1 MKSTSS
7 LGRWTIWCSL
17 SLEVVSTQSWSVRLS
32 CLCLV
37 LVATVLS
44 AVINA
49 MEVAAL
55 KKLDIAHL
63 NDNTYGKM
71 MASLDQ
77 VIYMVR
83 KLSGWVM
90 CRVSIAWPIRPL
102 RILVRRWRRFNS
114 QIWSVC
120 CSVSCFL
127 FVPSTNL
134 TIHSFGFLAIHP
146 FIHLFAVFCSFHYY
160 YYYFLVPQ
168 THRIDPFT
176 LALASLPGQNQ

>member
-1 MKSTSS
+1 M
-7 LGRWTIWCSL
+7 
-17 SLEVVSTQSWSVRLS
+17 RLS

-55 KKLDIAHL
+55 KTLDIAHL

-83 KLSGWVM
+83 KLSG
-90 CRVSIAWPIRPL
+90 
-102 RILVRRWRRFNS
+102 
-114 QIWSVC
+114 
-120 CSVSCFL
+120 
-127 FVPSTNL
+127 
-134 TIHSFGFLAIHP
+134 
-146 FIHLFAVFCSFHYY
+146 
-160 YYYFLVPQ
+160 
-168 THRIDPFT
+168 
-176 LALASLPGQNQ
+176 

>member
-1 MKSTSS
+1 MFFITGSGFYTE
-7 LGRWTIWCSL
+7 LVCA
-17 SLEVVSTQSWSVRLS
+17 VS

-55 KKLDIAHL
+55 KRLDIAHL

-83 KLSGWVM
+83 KLSG
-90 CRVSIAWPIRPL
+90 
-102 RILVRRWRRFNS
+102 
-114 QIWSVC
+114 
-120 CSVSCFL
+120 
-127 FVPSTNL
+127 
-134 TIHSFGFLAIHP
+134 
-146 FIHLFAVFCSFHYY
+146 
-160 YYYFLVPQ
+160 
-168 THRIDPFT
+168 
-176 LALASLPGQNQ
+176 

>member
-1 MKSTSS
+1 M
-7 LGRWTIWCSL
+7 
-17 SLEVVSTQSWSVRLS
+17 RLS

-44 AVINA
+44 ALINA

-83 KLSGWVM
+83 KLSG
-90 CRVSIAWPIRPL
+90 
-102 RILVRRWRRFNS
+102 
-114 QIWSVC
+114 
-120 CSVSCFL
+120 
-127 FVPSTNL
+127 
-134 TIHSFGFLAIHP
+134 
-146 FIHLFAVFCSFHYY
+146 
-160 YYYFLVPQ
+160 
-168 THRIDPFT
+168 
-176 LALASLPGQNQ
+176 